1 MRAQLN
7 LEAVYKTTANPAVLL
22 ENSSFNRKVP
32 VEVVIGLRGDLMSP
46 DPDFN
51 IEFPTVSNVLK
62 SEIQY
67 KLNDKDV
74 RQTQA
79 LYLLS
84 SGGFLSPEGVSQSDL
99 SGSLFETATGLLGDI
114 IQSEDDKFKVGINV
128 IGADRRLGKETD
140 GRFVATISSKIN
152 ERFTINGKV
161 GVPFGGINESAIV
174 GDVEVL
180 YRVNDDG
187 TMNLRLFNKENDINY
202 IGQGI
207 GYTQGVGV
215 SYEVDFDT
223 FKELVNKIFKNHK
236 LERATNTEYI
246 DEDSYMSPEYI
257 NFSNSKKS
265 KEESPKK
272 NQEAVIPEED

>member
-1 MRAQLN
+1 
-7 LEAVYKTTANPAVLL
+7 
-22 ENSSFNRKVP
+22 
-32 VEVVIGLRGDLMSP
+32 
-46 DPDFN
+46 
-51 IEFPTVSNVLK
+51 
-62 SEIQY
+62 
-67 KLNDKDV
+67 
-74 RQTQA
+74 
-79 LYLLS
+79 
-84 SGGFLSPEGVSQSDL
+84 
-99 SGSLFETATGLLGDI
+99 
-114 IQSEDDKFKVGINV
+114 
-128 IGADRRLGKETD
+128 
-140 GRFVATISSKIN
+140 
-152 ERFTINGKV
+152 V

-187 TMNLRLFNKENDINY
+187 SMNLRLFNKENDINY

-265 KEESPKK
+265 KEETPKK
-272 NQEAVIPEED
+272 NQEAVIPEEE